1 VDSIAEMLRE
11 SDAGCAR
18 EWLRS
23 LRRAVHDPLLM
34 EYLAWKY
41 GGERLLARAGHVYPV
56 VCYRARQTDVESVLG
71 ALDETPPASANED
84 AVSRL
89 GLLVDPGLTEG
100 DVYVMRRFSTG
111 ARLTVDC
118 GLGRYFGMLD
128 TCSAGATEAEPLPVK
143 AYVQGMNAILPADV
157 AVRAASIEPEGFD
170 ARRSASGKRYRYRI
184 ENDPVRAP
192 LSHRTAWQVFRPL
205 DAEAMRA
212 AAVHLLGRHDFA
224 CFQAAD
230 CACEH
235 AVREVRRCEVTGQ
248 AGGRIDVVL
257 EATAFVKHMVRN
269 ITGTLVEVGL
279 GKRAAG
285 SIRPLLLTRDRA
297 LAGPTAPPQGLCLE
311 EVFYD
316 GRAAPAGSQPS

>member
-1 VDSIAEMLRE
+1 MTARPVPVVKLVLEYDGTRYVGWQVQPNGPSIQAEVERALETLHKAPRRVTAAGRT
-11 SDAGCAR
+11 DAG
-18 EWLRS
+18 
-23 LRRAVHDPLLM
+23 VHAL
-34 EYLAWKY
+34 
-41 GGERLLARAGHVYPV
+41 GQV
-56 VCYRARQTDVESVLG
+56 VSFA
-71 ALDETPPASANED
+71 
-84 AVSRL
+84 
-89 GLLVDPGLTEG
+89 
-100 DVYVMRRFSTG
+100 
-111 ARLTVDC
+111 
-118 GLGRYFGMLD
+118 
-128 TCSAGATEAEPLPVK
+128 EAEPLPVK

-192 LSHRTAWQVFRPL
+192 LSHRVAWQVFRPL

-212 AAVHLLGRHDFA
+212 AAAHLLGRHDFA

-230 CACEH
+230 CACDH

-269 ITGTLVEVGL
+269 IAGTLVEVGL
-279 GKRAAG
+279 GKRTAG

-311 EVFYD
+311 EVFY
-316 GRAAPAGSQPS
+316 GERGAADDAAG